1 MSIGPQAKMGLDD
14 VCPQCCGPLVVGQF
28 LEDDP
33 ERWDRFECPLARKRR
48 WVSMTCARKRRG
60 PLVEIEERSYI
71 YILWVGLVSIVGE
84 TNPELMTSTSWVLRR
99 GGGGFGVW

>member
-60 PLVEIEERSYI
+60 PLVEIEERFYI
-71 YILWVGLVSIVGE
+71 SSGLVWFRSLG
-84 TNPELMTSTSWVLRR
+84 RR
-99 GGGGFGVW
+99 IQS

>member
-71 YILWVGLVSIVGE
+71 YTLGWSGFDRWGDESRADDVGFMGFE
-84 TNPELMTSTSWVLRR
+84 KW
-99 GGGGFGVW
+99 GGF

>member
-1 MSIGPQAKMGLDD
+1 MWT
-14 VCPQCCGPLVVGQF
+14 VGGGAV

-33 ERWDRFECPLARKRR
+33 ERWDLFECPSARKRR

-71 YILWVGLVSIVGE
+71 YTLGWSGFDRWGDESRADDVGFMGFE
-84 TNPELMTSTSWVLRR
+84 KWGGVLTC
-99 GGGGFGVW
+99 GNAG